1 MPLSEHKI
9 YVQHL
14 LIPNDALL
22 IPAGLLLA
30 YTIERLEC
38 VSLYCKLFIGQENL
52 LDEECFTQ
60 KQREKNENQ
69 KSCKRTNIHLNF
81 RV

>member
-22 IPAGLLLA
+22 IPAGLLLD

-38 VSLYCKLFIGQENL
+38 VSLL
-52 LDEECFTQ
+52 LIIHWAREPPRRRVFHTKAKREE
-60 KQREKNENQ
+60 
-69 KSCKRTNIHLNF
+69 
-81 RV
+81 

>member
-1 MPLSEHKI
+1 MPLCERKI

-38 VSLYCKLFIGQENL
+38 VSLLLIIHGQENPPRRRV
-52 LDEECFTQ
+52 FHT
-60 KQREKNENQ
+60 KAKREKNENQ
-69 KSCKRTNIHLNF
+69 KVVNEQTYI
-81 RV
+81 